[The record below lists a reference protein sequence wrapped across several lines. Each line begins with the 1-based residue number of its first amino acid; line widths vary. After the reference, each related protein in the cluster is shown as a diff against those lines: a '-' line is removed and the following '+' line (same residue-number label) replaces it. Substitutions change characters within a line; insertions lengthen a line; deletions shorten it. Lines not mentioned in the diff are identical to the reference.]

1 MLKGVTTT
9 GLSLGDILFY
19 NSNTNASAG
28 TLTTTQPEAPNAK
41 IQIAAVVRESTGG
54 GLNGELLVR
63 VQTPVSLKDDSS
75 VQFTNV
81 ANGEVLAFNGTANRW
96 ENKEVVSLGLNVALT
111 NIAND
116 QYLAYNNGTWVNRD
130 LNAVTTTQITNWDNT
145 YNIVDANAGNWNSA
159 FSWGN
164 HQAVG
169 YIVGL
174 ANNTV
179 TDNNISAFN
188 GTTGKLLKDTG
199 VAISSVNTAIAHTT
213 LTNNPHSVTKTQVGL
228 ANVADVLQAT
238 TATFTATITANG
250 WSGAGPFTKAV
261 TVTGITATDN
271 PIVDLDLS
279 GVTFA
284 NVPTTQTAW
293 GKIYRGETSTNTITF
308 YATEALTVDMPFTA
322 KVVR

>member
-1 MLKGVTTT
+1 MLKGISTT

-41 IQIAAVVRESTGG
+41 IQLAAVVRESTGG

-174 ANNTV
+174 ANDTV
-179 TDNNISAFN
+179 TDGNIAAFN

-199 VAISSVNTAIAHTT
+199 VAISSIGNVLGAGTVVSGNIATFNGTTGAILGVGYTVETNLTNTATAIPVSSA
-213 LTNNPHSVTKTQVGL
+213 VKTYVD
-228 ANVADVLQAT
+228 AAT
-238 TATFTATITANG
+238 PNFVDGGSPDTVYLDSDSFD
-250 WSGAGPFTKAV
+250 AGSP
-261 TVTGITATDN
+261 D
-271 PIVDLDLS
+271 S
-279 GVTFA
+279 
-284 NVPTTQTAW
+284 
-293 GKIYRGETSTNTITF
+293 E
-308 YATEALTVDMPFTA
+308 YA
-322 KVVR
+322 